1 MNEDLPFV
9 CAESSGVPILLCP
22 AEIAEYWEGINE
34 PRNGRIIEAD
44 FYLNSPH
51 GTHVDYDRACD
62 AANEYVST
70 IQIGS
75 GKALIF
81 GEEIPT
87 MYWIASDAFN
97 GGYALTWL
105 FLPEKEKRDNLSY
118 KELVKSLPEKF
129 FSDTK
134 QLVTCSD
141 KGFLLF
147 PSTHAP
153 IDGDYFEYVEIN
165 CPAGIYGASLG
176 FHETPDTSIR
186 IIKIQHQDS

>member
-1 MNEDLPFV
+1 MNQSLHFV

-22 AEIAEYWEGINE
+22 AEIAEYWEGIND
-34 PRNGRIIEAD
+34 PSNGRIVEAK
-44 FYLNSPH
+44 FHLNGPYGAH
-51 GTHVDYDRACD
+51 IDYDRACD

-70 IQIGS
+70 IRIGS
-75 GKALIF
+75 GEAFVF

-87 MYWIASDAFN
+87 MYWIHSDTFV

-105 FLPEKEKRDNLSY
+105 FLPEKRNHENLSY
-118 KELVKSLPEKF
+118 QELVKTLPDDF

-134 QLVTCSD
+134 QTVTCSG

-153 IDGDYFEYVEIN
+153 IDGDYFEYVKIN
-165 CPAGIYGASLG
+165 CPAGTYGASLG
-176 FHETPDTSIR
+176 FYETPDTSIR
-186 IIKIQHQDS
+186 LIKIQRQDY